1 MANERISVYKKLFV
15 QFKKVQ
21 NFNGVANFRRA
32 SKVEELFLS
41 WSKRFPK
48 DSSDAIWFFF
58 LGGRDGHLKFL
69 RHAEQIGLLGRQT
82 DSEFVREDNRVN
94 NKEEKREEERL
105 RVNERKKG

>member
-1 MANERISVYKKLFV
+1 MVL
-15 QFKKVQ
+15 
-21 NFNGVANFRRA
+21 
-32 SKVEELFLS
+32 
-41 WSKRFPK
+41 
-48 DSSDAIWFFF
+48 F

-94 NKEEKREEERL
+94 NKVEKRAKERL